1 MSADWHNVRHYGA
14 HGDGLHDDTRAI
26 RRAIRAVRQAAGG
39 VVYFPAGSYAV
50 TPQKRAS
57 ALDLSGVSNIS
68 LLGAGL
74 ETSRIRLK
82 NGHDLSGR
90 SCSLISLSETT
101 SYATFRDLTID
112 GNQSGSINPGEQVT
126 LVQISGSTDI
136 IIERLELR
144 NSHGDGITLLGE
156 DPDVAHNI
164 LIRGCTFRDNRGT
177 GVVCQRAV
185 EHTRLLENYFSGNS
199 CHAIAFGPCS
209 AKGTTG
215 NLIFGNVIVHAGN
228 QEAVMLGN
236 PLHEDA
242 TRTNHLIF
250 CHNQIIHGEL
260 SGANTGQLLF
270 CQNIVLGRNA
280 GPAVELSGF
289 GKETLVSGNVLQSA
303 AGAGV
308 MVNSHSG
315 DLTIT
320 SNRIQSAGPGIQL
333 VDTFIV
339 AVHGNALSALPA
351 ASHCAAIVLAMKYH
365 AHSLV
370 GISIRDNDFFQFSTD
385 IQYDVPFSRLKE
397 PFVAGNRLVSTES
410 QVSER

>member
-14 HGDGLHDDTRAI
+14 RGDGLHDDTRAI
-26 RRAIRAVRQAAGG
+26 RRAIRAARQAGGG

-57 ALDLSGVSNIS
+57 ALDLSGVTNIS

-82 NGHDLSGR
+82 NGHDIGGR
-90 SCSLISLSETT
+90 SFALFSLSETT
-101 SYATFRDLTID
+101 SYVTFRDLTLD
-112 GNQSGSINPGEQVT
+112 GNQSGTTNPGEQAA
-126 LVQISGSTDI
+126 LVQISGSTDV

-144 NSHGDGITLLGE
+144 NSPGDGIMLLGD

-164 LIRGCTFRDNRGT
+164 LIRGCTFRDNRGS

-209 AKGTTG
+209 LKGTTG
-215 NLIFGNVIVHAGN
+215 NLIFGNVIVHAGR
-228 QEAVMLGN
+228 QEAVLLGN
-236 PLHEDA
+236 PLHGDA
-242 TRTNHLIF
+242 TRTNHLVF

-308 MVNSHSG
+308 TVSSHSG

-333 VDTFIV
+333 VETAIV
-339 AVHGNALSALPA
+339 AVHGNALSALPL
-351 ASHCAAIVLAMKYH
+351 ASQGAAIVLAMTSE

-370 GISIRDNDFFQFSTD
+370 GISIRDNDFFQFNTG
-385 IQYDVPFSRLKE
+385 IQYDVPFRRLKE
-397 PFVAGNRLVSTES
+397 PFVAGNRLVATGG
-410 QVSER
+410 QVGAR